1 MENIVQLLHNGKYS
15 CVISNGGDI
24 RTFNRRGVADL
35 YDLLKND
42 NKFLEGAVIADKVI
56 GKAAASI
63 MALGGIKEVYA
74 DIVSSSALA
83 LLFDSGIKISYSRIV
98 PHILNRNQSDWCPLE
113 KICSTGYN
121 PAELLP
127 RIEAFIKNI
136 KA

>member
-1 MENIVQLLHNGKYS
+1 MENIIQLLHRGEYS

-35 YDLLKND
+35 YNLLKND
-42 NKFLEGAVIADKVI
+42 NIFMKGAIIADKII
-56 GKAAASI
+56 GKAAASL
-63 MALGGIKEVYA
+63 MALGGVKEAYA
-74 DIVSSSALA
+74 DIISSSALA
-83 LLFDSGIKISYSRIV
+83 LLFDSGIKISYSKVV
-98 PHILNRNQSDWCPLE
+98 PYILNRDQTDWCPLE
-113 KICSTGYN
+113 KICSNGYS